1 VEGLTLT
8 RRPARA
14 RVSQLDADAVARV
27 VFALLCVA
35 FAIGFFVYP
44 TYPNYD
50 SYYSLLW
57 GRELLDL
64 QLPTFE
70 TFRAPTE
77 HPLAIAAGAVL
88 ALFGESG
95 DRLWVAVTFA
105 TYLWL
110 VWGVYKLGRVTFT
123 PLVGAVAAALLL
135 TRFDYGFLAARGYID
150 IPYMALVVWAAVL
163 EAQRPRRGVPVFLL
177 LAAAGMLRPEAWVL
191 AGLYW
196 LWMAWRASWRERLVF
211 AALAAIGPLVW
222 TVVDFAVTGDP
233 LYSLLYTSGS
243 AEDLGRQR
251 SLGELPAAIPAF
263 FSNIVKLPVFLA
275 AVGGFGIALAAA
287 PRRMVMPF
295 VLLAAGVGTFVL
307 IGVAGASVI
316 ERYLAVAALALLLF
330 AAVFF
335 AGFTM
340 LRPGRV
346 RTAWMCASA
355 AVIVFGIVY
364 TATQVRLEY
373 FDSELSFR
381 GAAHDDLVHV
391 LESPAVRDGL
401 RCGPLTVPNHKL
413 VPDSRWILDAPDGAV
428 IARADP
434 NARRPQRG
442 VALVVTSRFAIFKHA
457 WTNETDPPGIQS
469 PPAGFRRVAT
479 SDFYA
484 AYARC

>member
-8 RRPARA
+8 RRPALA
-14 RVSQLDADAVARV
+14 RVRTLDADTVARI
-27 VFALLCVA
+27 VFALLCLG
-35 FAIGFFVYP
+35 FAIGFFIYP

-64 QLPTFE
+64 QAPTFE
-70 TFRAPTE
+70 GFRAPTE
-77 HPLAIAAGAVL
+77 HPLAIAAGVVL
-88 ALFGESG
+88 SLFGDVG
-95 DRLWVAVTFA
+95 DRIWIAITFA
-105 TYLWL
+105 AFLWL
-110 VWGVYKLGRVTFT
+110 VWGVYRLGRIAFT

-150 IPYMALVVWAAVL
+150 VPYMALVVWAAVL
-163 EAQRPRRGVPVFLL
+163 EARRPRRGVPVFLL

-196 LWMAWRASWRERLVF
+196 LWMAWRATWRERVLY
-211 AALAAIGPLVW
+211 AALTAIGPLVW
-222 TVVDFAVTGDP
+222 TAVDFAVTGDP
-233 LYSLLYTSGS
+233 LFSLLYTSGS

-251 SLGELPAAIPAF
+251 SLSELPSAIPAF
-263 FSNIVKLPVFLA
+263 FANIVKLPVLLT
-275 AVGGFGIALAAA
+275 AVAGFGVALVLA

-295 VLLAAGVGTFVL
+295 VLLASGIGTFVL
-307 IGVAGASVI
+307 IGIAGASVI
-316 ERYLAVAALALLLF
+316 ERYLAVAAVALLLF
-330 AAVFF
+330 AAVGL

-346 RTAWMCASA
+346 RTLWMAGSA
-355 AVIVFGIVY
+355 AVVVFGIVF

-381 GAAHDDLVHV
+381 GAAHDDLVRV
-391 LESPAVRDGL
+391 LESDPVREGL

-413 VPDSRWILDAPDGAV
+413 VPDSRWILDAPAGAV

-434 NARRPQRG
+434 DAPAPRRG
-442 VALVVTSRFAIFKHA
+442 VAIVVTSRFAIFKHA
-457 WTNETDPPGIQS
+457 WTNEADPARIQS
-469 PPAGFRRVAT
+469 PPPGFRRVAT